1 MKVLML
7 SWEYPPH
14 VVGGLGK
21 HVTELVPALAEED
34 VEVHLIVP
42 RWVGGQPEEAIAS
55 ASGRGQPG
63 RASTVY
69 RIDPPVGPTPNF
81 YVSATRANAPLEAWG
96 RQLWQE
102 RGPFDVIH
110 AHDWLV
116 APAAV
121 ALKHAFKA
129 PLVTTIH
136 ATEYGRGRGAVSGEV
151 PLAIHNVEWWL
162 TYESWRVICCSAF
175 MAGEVE
181 TAHHVP
187 ADKVDVI
194 PNGVDP
200 TRFDTL
206 DGEDLAA
213 FRAGFAAPD
222 EKIVFYVGRVVQE
235 KGVHLL
241 VEAMSRILAQRP
253 DVKLVVAGTGGYL
266 GAVRQR
272 AIDLGV
278 GASCYFTGFIADSVR
293 DRLFRVADVAA
304 FPSLYEPFGIVA
316 LEAMAAKTPVVVS
329 EIGGLAEVV
338 EHAET
343 GITVFPDSVDSLVW
357 GILHTLDHPEWAEQR
372 AANAYRLV
380 LDEYN
385 WQAIARKT
393 IEVYQRVATERRDA
407 TWE

>member
-1 MKVLML
+1 ML

-21 HVTELVPALAEED
+21 HVTELLPALAQEN

-42 RWVGGQPEEAIAS
+42 RWVGGKPTEMLATAS
-55 ASGRGQPG
+55 ETSGATPT
-63 RASTVY
+63 APVSSMVY
-69 RIDPPVGPTPNF
+69 RIDPPSEPAPNF
-81 YVSATRANAPLEAWG
+81 YVSATRANVPIEEWG
-96 RQLWQE
+96 RQIWNEQ
-102 RGPFDVIH
+102 GPFDVIH

-136 ATEYGRGRGAVSGEV
+136 ATEFGRGRGSVSGEV

-162 TYESWRVICCSAF
+162 TYESWRIICCSAF

-181 TAHHVP
+181 TALRVP

-194 PNGVDP
+194 PNGVDT
-200 TRFDTL
+200 TRFDVL
-206 DGEDLAA
+206 ADEDLTA
-213 FRAGFAAPD
+213 FRAGFATPN
-222 EKIVFYVGRVVQE
+222 EKIIFYVGRVVQE

-241 VEAMSRILAQRP
+241 VDAMPRILAQRP
-253 DVKLVVAGTGGYL
+253 DVKLVVAGTGSYL
-266 GAVRQR
+266 GTVRQR

-278 GASCYFTGFIADSVR
+278 GASCYFTGFVADSVR

-316 LEAMAAKTPVVVS
+316 LEAMAAHAPVVVS
-329 EIGGLAEVV
+329 EIGGLVEVV
-338 EHAET
+338 KHAET
-343 GITVFPDSVDSLVW
+343 GITVFPGSVDSLVW
-357 GILHTLDHPEWAEQR
+357 GIIHTLDHPDWARQR
-372 AANAYRLV
+372 AANAYRMV
-380 LDEYN
+380 KEQYN
-385 WQAIARKT
+385 WQAIARETIQVYEHVTNERKT
-393 IEVYQRVATERRDA
+393 V
-407 TWE
+407 TWV